1 MDLNS
6 DKQQHIQTEL
16 DFPSA
21 LVGEARGTQRRET
34 ELPLAAHG
42 TERPANPDQLM
53 EEVCERE
60 NLKEALRRVKANK
73 GSAGIDRMT
82 VGQLSDYLKEHWPEI
97 REQLL
102 NGTYEPKPVR
112 RVEIPKPDSGVRK
125 LGIPTVLDRL
135 IQQSVMQVLQ
145 RRWDRTF
152 SDGSYGF
159 RPGRSAHQAVAQAQ
173 QYIAAGY
180 GWVIDLDLEK
190 FFDRVNHDKLMG
202 CIAKRVE
209 DKRLLKLIR
218 AFLNA
223 GVMENGLVSP
233 SVEGTPQGGPLSP
246 LLSNLVLD
254 ELDREL
260 ERRGLRFVR
269 YADDSNIYVRS
280 ERAGQ
285 RVMEGITRFITQKL
299 KLKVN
304 EAKSAV
310 ARPQERKFLGFS
322 FTNGPEVKRAIAP
335 QALERF
341 KKRVREIT
349 RRAKGVSIEATMAEL
364 VPYLRGWQGYF
375 GFCETPEVLLG
386 LIRWV
391 RLRLRAALWRQ
402 WKTQRRRRAALLDL
416 GVRPK
421 LASNTAGSGLG
432 PWYLARAKALSVG
445 LSNAYFESLGL
456 PSFVDEERYQLSNRR
471 VRTRTHGGVAGV
483 GG

>member
-1 MDLNS
+1 MSLKD
-6 DKQQHIQTEL
+6 DKQQNIQMKL
-16 DFPSA
+16 DFSSA
-21 LVGEARGTQRRET
+21 LTGAARGVAGEET
-34 ELPLAAHG
+34 ESSVATSGP
-42 TERPANPDQLM
+42 ESPAKTDRLM

-60 NLKEALRRVKANK
+60 NLKEALRQVKANK
-73 GSAGIDRMT
+73 GSSGVDGMT
-82 VGQLSDYLKEHWPEI
+82 VVALTDYLRQHWPAI

-112 RVEIPKPDSGVRK
+112 RVEIPKPDGGVRK
-125 LGIPTVLDRL
+125 LGIPTVLDRF
-135 IQQSVMQVLQ
+135 IQQAVMQVLQ

-152 SDGSYGF
+152 SDHSYGF

-173 QYIAAGY
+173 QYIAQGH
-180 GWVIDLDLEK
+180 GWCVDLDLEK

-202 CIAKRVE
+202 QIAQRVE

-246 LLSNLVLD
+246 LLSNVVLD
-254 ELDREL
+254 EFDREL
-260 ERRGLRFVR
+260 ERRGLCFAR
-269 YADDSNIYVRS
+269 YADDCNIYVRS

-285 RVMEGITRFITQKL
+285 RVMKSITRFITKQL

-322 FTNGPEVKRAIAP
+322 FKGGPQVKRIIAP
-335 QALERF
+335 KALGRF
-341 KKRVREIT
+341 KHRIREIT
-349 RRAKGVSIEATMAEL
+349 RRAKGVSIETTVAEL
-364 VPYLRGWQGYF
+364 APYLRGWRSYF
-375 GFCETPEVLLG
+375 GFCETPEVLIG
-386 LIRWV
+386 LTRWV
-391 RLRLRAALWRQ
+391 RLRLRSALWRQ
-402 WKTQRRRRAALLDL
+402 WKTPRRRRAALLQL
-416 GVRPK
+416 GVRPR

-445 LSNAYFESLGL
+445 LSNAYFKSLGL
-456 PSFVDEERYQLSNRR
+456 PTLIDGY
-471 VRTRTHGGVAGV
+471 
-483 GG
+483 